1 MYLRSGARC
10 TALSPFTPSNPYPFQ
25 PYPLNTHTII
35 FDLGNVLIGWQP
47 RALFERVFD
56 TPEQVDHFLQ
66 NVATLEWNEKQD
78 AGRTIE
84 EGTRE
89 LIAQHPEFER
99 EIRIYYDRWT
109 ETITGP
115 IEGTVEILRELKA
128 SGKYRLLA
136 LTNWSHELFPWARET
151 FDFLG
156 LFEAIMVSGE
166 VQLQKPDPA
175 IYRLLHETYDL
186 QGYGGCVFIDDSLR
200 NVEAARKEG
209 LDTIRFESPAQL
221 RGELL
226 ARGVEI

>member
-1 MYLRSGARC
+1 M
-10 TALSPFTPSNPYPFQ
+10 P
-25 PYPLNTHTII
+25 HTII

-47 RALFERVFD
+47 RALFEKVFE
-56 TPEQVDHFLQ
+56 TTEEVDHFLA

-89 LIAQHPEFER
+89 LIAKHPEFER
-99 EIRIYYDRWT
+99 EIKIYYDRWT

-115 IEGTVEILRELKA
+115 ITGTVEILQALKA

-136 LTNWSHELFPWARET
+136 LTNWSHELFPWARQT
-151 FDFLG
+151 FPFLE
-156 LFEAIMVSGE
+156 LFENIMVSGE
-166 VQLQKPDPA
+166 VGLQKPDPA

-186 QGYGGCVFIDDSLR
+186 KGYHDCVFIDDSLR

-209 LDTIRFESPAQL
+209 LDTIRFENPEQL
-221 RGELL
+221 RRELRE
-226 ARGVEI
+226 RGVEGV

>member
-1 MYLRSGARC
+1 M
-10 TALSPFTPSNPYPFQ
+10 
-25 PYPLNTHTII
+25 TII

-47 RALFERVFD
+47 RALFEKVFD
-56 TPEQVDHFLQ
+56 TEQEVDYFLT

-78 AGRTIE
+78 AGRTIA

-89 LIAQHPEFER
+89 LIARHPNFER

-115 IEGTVEILRELKA
+115 IEGTVEILRELYA

-151 FDFLG
+151 FDFLA

-166 VQLQKPDPA
+166 VRLQKPDPA
-175 IYRLLHETYDL
+175 IYRLLHNTYDL
-186 QGYGGCVFIDDSLR
+186 QGYADCVFIDDNLR
-200 NVEAARKEG
+200 NVEAARREG
-209 LDTIRFESPAQL
+209 LDAIRFEGPEEL
-221 RGELL
+221 RKELR
-226 ARGVEI
+226 ARGVLV

>member
-1 MYLRSGARC
+1 MI
-10 TALSPFTPSNPYPFQ
+10 
-25 PYPLNTHTII
+25 HTII

-47 RALFERVFD
+47 RALY
-56 TPEQVDHFLQ
+56 EQVFATSEEVDYFLN

-84 EGTRE
+84 EGTRA
-89 LIAQHPEFER
+89 LIERHPEFER

-115 IEGTVEILRELKA
+115 IEGTVEILRALKA

-151 FDFLG
+151 FDFLD
-156 LFEAIMVSGE
+156 LFEEIMVSGE
-166 VQLQKPDPA
+166 VKLQKPDPA
-175 IYRLLHETYDL
+175 IYRLLHERFDL

-209 LDTIRFESPAQL
+209 LDTIRFENPAQL
-221 RGELL
+221 RSELRE
-226 ARGVEI
+226 RGVEV

>member
-1 MYLRSGARC
+1 ME
-10 TALSPFTPSNPYPFQ
+10 
-25 PYPLNTHTII
+25 THTII

-47 RALFERVFD
+47 RALFEKVFA
-56 TPEQVDHFLQ
+56 TEAEVDYFLE

-89 LIAQHPEFER
+89 LIARHPEFER

-115 IEGTVEILRELKA
+115 IEGTVKILKELQA
-128 SGKYRLLA
+128 TGKYRLLA

-156 LFEAIMVSGE
+156 IFEEIMVSGE
-166 VQLQKPDPA
+166 VGLQKPDPA

-186 QGYGGCVFIDDSLR
+186 RGYGGCVFIDDSAR
-200 NVEAARKEG
+200 NVAAARKEG
-209 LDTIRFESPAQL
+209 LDTIRFENPEQL
-221 RGELL
+221 RGELRE
-226 ARGVEI
+226 RGVEL

>member
-1 MYLRSGARC
+1 M
-10 TALSPFTPSNPYPFQ
+10 
-25 PYPLNTHTII
+25 THTII

-47 RALFERVFD
+47 RALFEKVFD
-56 TPEQVDHFLQ
+56 TKEEVDYFLT

-78 AGRTIE
+78 AGRTIA

-89 LIAQHPEFER
+89 LIARHPDYER

-115 IEGTVEILRELKA
+115 IEGTVEILRELHA
-128 SGKYRLLA
+128 TGKYRLLA

-166 VQLQKPDPA
+166 VGLQKPDPA
-175 IYRLLHETYDL
+175 IYKLLHDTYDL
-186 QGYGGCVFIDDSLR
+186 KGYADCVFIDDNLR
-200 NVEAARKEG
+200 NVEAARAEG
-209 LDTIRFESPAQL
+209 LDAIRFEGPEAL
-221 RGELL
+221 REELNQ
-226 ARGVEI
+226 RGILQTVRRFKASDGYA